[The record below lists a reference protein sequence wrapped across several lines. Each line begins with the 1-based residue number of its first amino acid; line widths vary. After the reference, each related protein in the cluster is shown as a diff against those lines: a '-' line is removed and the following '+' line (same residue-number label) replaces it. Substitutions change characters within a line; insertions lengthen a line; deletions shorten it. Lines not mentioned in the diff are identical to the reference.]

1 MATHKAK
8 VIGDF
13 PINGASPGEPT
24 MLDDD
29 VLNVAALVESGHVEL
44 VVSEGSVTKA
54 DLIAQAEALGLDTD
68 GTKAELAERIREA
81 QEPTDG

>member
-13 PINGASPGEPT
+13 PVNGAAPGET
-24 MLDDD
+24 TTLDDE

-44 VVSEGSVTKA
+44 VVSESSLTK
-54 DLIAQAEALGLDTD
+54 DELKAQAEALGLSTD
-68 GTKAELAERIREA
+68 GTKADLADRIREA
-81 QEPTDG
+81 QESTDG